1 MSKPI
6 SGGVGITIKSPEN
19 FSISGDA
26 EVKPEQKKPRKSTP
40 EEKYIASLTSYIQF
54 LEEQLEFVK
63 HLLKEAQA
71 RNGCGGCGKK

>member
-1 MSKPI
+1 MSNLV
-6 SGGVGITIKSPEN
+6 SSGVGIKIKPPEN

-26 EVKPEQKKPRKSTP
+26 EVKPEQRKVRKATP
-40 EEKYIASLTSYIQF
+40 EEKYIASLTAYVQF

-63 HLLKEAQA
+63 HLLKEAQD